1 MNLLNPFYSFSFLS
15 VFFVITIF
23 LFFVLFIIT
32 HSKNKYKIPLSYSI
46 VAEIFSVLLYA
57 SLLLVKSDFAILLF
71 YSLFFASKTWIF
83 FSVLNFCINYTEF
96 NFCKKIII
104 PILKVLTALDSISF
118 FINPFFKNCFSLSR
132 DFLFFTLE
140 KHLFFYVHFALCISY
155 LLFSVALLIFKI
167 LKTPKNYKIK
177 HILLLAICFFVLV
190 CEILDYVNNFK
201 FNIFIPLF
209 AFFTVFVY
217 YCTSF
222 KIPQKLVL
230 STLIDFYKT
239 VPVAVAFY
247 NVRGK
252 CIFIN
257 KEGTK
262 IFNFSGAEEFRKKL
276 IGQNRYANG
285 FYYDNETINVG
296 GKSFSCSIDYNE
308 IKENK
313 KKIGFSLII
322 KNRTEELNILFREHY
337 IATRDSLTGIYN
349 KEYFFKKVNE
359 RLKKD
364 TNAKYLMIASDIKN
378 FKLVNELFGRKKGDE
393 ILLKIADSLKTS
405 VLKDNIYG
413 RISGDKFAILIKSE
427 NFKSQYFEEQL
438 KKISNLIVSP
448 SYNLK
453 IYIGVA
459 KITNFSEPASTI
471 YGKAALAIDSVSDDF
486 LQRIVYYDKMVVNH
500 FIEEKNMLSEFE
512 EAISENQFL
521 IYMQPIFSKNQKCFG
536 AEALVRWK
544 SKNNG
549 LLLPEYFESTLEKTG
564 LMPKLDFY
572 VWENVVKKIKEWEL
586 KNIFPKNFFVF
597 IKVSSKD
604 FYYINVAEEIIAL
617 VEKYNI
623 NPSSLIVEFSG
634 NEFIT
639 EFKKLKTEVQK
650 LHKRGIKIAIDDFG
664 KSISS
669 VNFVNEIN
677 ADFIK
682 INMTLFSNLKSE
694 KTDNFEQRNIVE
706 NPVINFISQI
716 TKILNISVI
725 AKKLENIEQINYLDS
740 IGLKYFQTDEF
751 CVPISAKQFEQRFLI
766 VKKSF

>member
-1 MNLLNPFYSFSFLS
+1 MNLLNPVYNFSFLS
-15 VFFVITIF
+15 VFVVVTIF

-32 HSKNKYKIPLSYSI
+32 HSKNKYKIPLSCSI
-46 VAEIFSVLLYA
+46 SAEIFSVLLYA

-83 FSVLNFCINYTEF
+83 LSVFNFCINYTEF
-96 NFCKKIII
+96 NFCKKITN
-104 PILKVLTALDSISF
+104 PLFKILTVLDSISF
-118 FINPFFKNCFSLSR
+118 FVNPFFKNCFSILQ
-132 DFLFFTLE
+132 DFPFFTLE
-140 KHLFFYVHFALCISY
+140 KHLFFYIHFALCIFY
-155 LLFSVALLIFKI
+155 LLFSISLLIFKI
-167 LKTPKNYKIK
+167 LKTPRNYKIK
-177 HILLLAICFFVLV
+177 HILLFILCACVFI
-190 CEILDYVNNFK
+190 CEILDYANNFK

-209 AFFTVFVY
+209 ALFTVSVY

-230 STLIDFYKT
+230 STLMDFYKT
-239 VPVAVAFY
+239 VPIAVAFY

-257 KEGTK
+257 NEAKK
-262 IFNFSGAEEFRKKL
+262 IFDFSSAEKFRRNL
-276 IGQNRYANG
+276 VEQNRYANG

-337 IATRDSLTGIYN
+337 SATRDSLTGIYN

-364 TNAKYLMIASDIKN
+364 TKSKYLLLASDIKN

-405 VLKDNIYG
+405 ALKDNIYG
-413 RISGDKFAILIKSE
+413 RISGDKFAILIKTE

-448 SYNLK
+448 SYKLK

-459 KITNFSEPASTI
+459 KVTDFSEPASTI
-471 YGKAALAIDSVSDDF
+471 YGKAALAIDSVSDEF

-500 FIEEKNMLSEFE
+500 FVEEKNMISEFE
-512 EAISENQFL
+512 EAISENEFL

-536 AEALVRWK
+536 AESLVRWK
-544 SKNNG
+544 SKSNG

-564 LMPKLDFY
+564 LLPKLDFY
-572 VWENVVKKIKEWEL
+572 VWESVVKKIKEWEL
-586 KNIFPKNFFVF
+586 KNIFPKNFFIF

-604 FYYINVAEEIIAL
+604 FYYINVAEEIISL

-639 EFKKLKTEVQK
+639 EFKKLENEVQK

-669 VNFVNEIN
+669 VNFVNKIK

-682 INMTLFSNLKSE
+682 INMTLFSNSKAE
-694 KTDNFEQRNIVE
+694 NKNTKDNFEYK
-706 NPVINFISQI
+706 NPVVDFISRI

-725 AKKLENIEQINYLDS
+725 AKRLENVEQINYLDS

-751 CVPISAKQFEQRFLI
+751 CVPISTKQFEQRFLNL
-766 VKKSF
+766 